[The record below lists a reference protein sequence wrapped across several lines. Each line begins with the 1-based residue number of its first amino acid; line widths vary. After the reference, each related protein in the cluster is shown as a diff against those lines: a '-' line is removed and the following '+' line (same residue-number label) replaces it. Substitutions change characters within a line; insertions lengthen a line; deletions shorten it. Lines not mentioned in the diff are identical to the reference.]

1 MKNNMMKKAVAILLA
16 ATLTVPNYAVLAEDN
31 TQIEAEAEAAR
42 AAEAAAKA
50 EAERQ
55 AAEAAARAEAERQ
68 AAEAAAR
75 AEAERQAAEAA
86 AKAEAERQAAE
97 AAAKAE
103 AERQAA
109 EVAAR
114 AEAERLAAEE
124 AARAEAE
131 RLAAEEAARAEAER
145 QAAESTQSE
154 ATTEAPTEAVTEAST
169 EASTEAVTEA
179 PTEVSTEATT
189 EAEKEE
195 KETEKEYKTSFT
207 FENEEVVIKVK
218 VAKEA
223 KLSKGTNLTAKKLE
237 EGSEKYEAAKAATI
251 NSLGSDEEGTYSF
264 YEIRFE
270 KDGAELDVKDEHMDI
285 DVTFKDASTAV
296 QVKDGEAKRIQGIL
310 KTGKRNQRKLISF
323 FSTRVKRNETSS
335 FIYNRERLKSRKQ
348 QIYVIFGCLKQIKN
362 ILISNN
368 KQNKQNNPQPEKIS

>member
-42 AAEAAAKA
+42 AAE
-50 EAERQ
+50 E
-55 AAEAAARAEAERQ
+55 AARAEAERQ

-75 AEAERQAAEAA
+75 AEAERQAAEA
-86 AKAEAERQAAE
+86 
-97 AAAKAE
+97 
-103 AERQAA
+103 
-109 EVAAR
+109 AAR

-145 QAAESTQSE
+145 LAAEEAAKAEAERLAAENTQSE
-154 ATTEAPTEAVTEAST
+154 ATEATTEATTEAI
-169 EASTEAVTEA
+169 TEAVTEA
-179 PTEVSTEATT
+179 PTEAPTEAAT
-189 EAEKEE
+189 ETEKEE

-218 VAKEA
+218 VSKDA
-223 KLSKGTNLTAKKLE
+223 KLSKGTDLTAKKLE
-237 EGSEKYEAAKAATI
+237 VGSEKYEAAKAATI

-285 DVTFKDASTAV
+285 DVTFKDASSAV
-296 QVKDGEAKRIQGIL
+296 QVKDGEAKRI
-310 KTGKRNQRKLISF
+310 
-323 FSTRVKRNETSS
+323 
-335 FIYNRERLKSRKQ
+335 
-348 QIYVIFGCLKQIKN
+348 
-362 ILISNN
+362 
-368 KQNKQNNPQPEKIS
+368 